1 MYSAGYTPKG
11 KGLAAKLF
19 LLGITATLISLVL
32 SLYLSYAFNMEYRVQ
47 GEFELQEDLSRT
59 YTLDISEGDVVLAN
73 YSISITGVG
82 EMNVSVDLLNANGFT
97 LHSRTISIDR
107 TVNLTE
113 QVSIDG
119 SLDHLAITITNEGWD
134 SAKGHVDL
142 TYTRSPTVY
151 SLASLASA
159 FIGIGGV
166 VLTSFSVLL
175 HLVSRM
181 DQRVSE

>member
-1 MYSAGYTPKG
+1 MYFAGYTQKG
-11 KGLAAKLF
+11 KGLALKLF
-19 LLGITATLISLVL
+19 LLGITATLVSLVL

-47 GEFELQEDLSRT
+47 GEFELQEGLSRT
-59 YTLDISEGDVVLAN
+59 YSLDISERDVVLAN

-82 EMNVSVDLLNANGFT
+82 EMNVSVELLDANGLI

-107 TVNLTE
+107 TANLTE
-113 QVSIDG
+113 QVSVDG
-119 SLDHLAITITNEGWD
+119 SLDHLAITIENEGWD
-134 SAKGHVDL
+134 SAKGHVDF

-166 VLTSFSVLL
+166 VLTSFSLL
-175 HLVSRM
+175 LYLMSRM

>member
-1 MYSAGYTPKG
+1 
-11 KGLAAKLF
+11 
-19 LLGITATLISLVL
+19 
-32 SLYLSYAFNMEYRVQ
+32 MEYRVQ